1 MSLASNRTRVMT
13 QTFVA
18 AVVLTIVSGGSHIRA
33 ADPGPACA
41 LVKAAEIEAIVGAKV
56 RRLDNGP
63 ADLGNGVAICTG
75 TAGDV
80 AINIRFLP
88 NPSKVGAD
96 GTTRIVDWA
105 RQMGSAIESSSS
117 GPIDCYVITP
127 PDEMSDTMPTGT
139 MCAVTKSSRIAVI
152 ELSTKTAAAK
162 VPLPKL
168 QALARKILARL

>member
-1 MSLASNRTRVMT
+1 MSLMSNRPTITT

-18 AVVLTIVSGGSHIRA
+18 AVALTIVSGGSHIRA
-33 ADPGPACA
+33 AGPGPACA

-56 RRLDNGP
+56 WTLVSGP
-63 ADLGNGVAICTG
+63 VDLGNGVDVCTG

-88 NPSKVGAD
+88 SAGKAGAD

-105 RQMGSAIESSSS
+105 RRMGSAIESSAS
-117 GPIDCYVITP
+117 GPVVCYVITP

-139 MCAVTKSSRIAVI
+139 MCAVTKSSSIAVI
-152 ELSTKTAAAK
+152 ELSTKTAAAR
-162 VPLPKL
+162 VPMPKL
-168 QALARKILARL
+168 QALARKILSRL